1 MQYMDFQNGY
11 QQFLDYQKYMQWQGA
26 GSSTG
31 GAADYEQYMDYQND
45 YQQFLKYQRFLD
57 YQNDSQFQ
65 NDYQQ
70 FLDYRYYMNFAT
82 SGTAAGKDVAADST
96 TGTTLMTR
104 LRVLRCK
111 GARRRTETIKVN
123 LVLRTHLDFPPP
135 TRCGCM
141 NGRRQCREAA
151 IGLTDPP
158 RCNDC
163 VSLYGGVCACD
174 CFGCIDE
181 RDRYAVPEPILVP
194 AVQQLEAF
202 EKAGVSSQTS
212 PG

>member
-1 MQYMDFQNGY
+1 MQYMDFQKGY

-31 GAADYEQYMDYQND
+31 GAADYEQYVDYQND
-45 YQQFLKYQRFLD
+45 YQQFLKFHSQLD
-57 YQNDSQFQ
+57 
-65 NDYQQ
+65 QQ
-70 FLDYRYYMNFAT
+70 LLDYRYWNFAT

-96 TGTTLMTR
+96 TGTTLRTR

-123 LVLRTHLDFPPP
+123 LDFPPP

-151 IGLTDPP
+151 IGWTDPP

>member
-11 QQFLDYQKYMQWQGA
+11 QQFLDYQRYMQWQGA

-31 GAADYEQYMDYQND
+31 GAADYEQYMDYQSD

-82 SGTAAGKDVAADST
+82 SGTAAGKDVAANS
-96 TGTTLMTR
+96 TGTTLRTR

-111 GARRRTETIKVN
+111 GARR
-123 LVLRTHLDFPPP
+123 LVEP
-135 TRCGCM
+135 M
-141 NGRRQCREAA
+141 
-151 IGLTDPP
+151 P
-158 RCNDC
+158 R
-163 VSLYGGVCACD
+163 
-174 CFGCIDE
+174 
-181 RDRYAVPEPILVP
+181 
-194 AVQQLEAF
+194 
-202 EKAGVSSQTS
+202 
-212 PG
+212 

>member
-11 QQFLDYQKYMQWQGA
+11 QQFLDNQKYMQWQGA

-96 TGTTLMTR
+96 TGTTLRTR

-111 GARRRTETIKVN
+111 GARR
-123 LVLRTHLDFPPP
+123 LVELMPKYHARSMVLATKSLR
-135 TRCGCM
+135 
-141 NGRRQCREAA
+141 
-151 IGLTDPP
+151 
-158 RCNDC
+158 
-163 VSLYGGVCACD
+163 
-174 CFGCIDE
+174 
-181 RDRYAVPEPILVP
+181 
-194 AVQQLEAF
+194 
-202 EKAGVSSQTS
+202 
-212 PG
+212 

>member
-31 GAADYEQYMDYQND
+31 GAADYEQYM
-45 YQQFLKYQRFLD
+45 D

-96 TGTTLMTR
+96 TGTTLRTR

-111 GARRRTETIKVN
+111 GARR
-123 LVLRTHLDFPPP
+123 LVEP
-135 TRCGCM
+135 M
-141 NGRRQCREAA
+141 
-151 IGLTDPP
+151 P
-158 RCNDC
+158 R
-163 VSLYGGVCACD
+163 
-174 CFGCIDE
+174 
-181 RDRYAVPEPILVP
+181 
-194 AVQQLEAF
+194 
-202 EKAGVSSQTS
+202 
-212 PG
+212 